1 MVIDIREAYS
11 LPLRVT
17 IFDALFGSFI
27 QVPSKMFPQILAEY
41 RMDPIKALVRFQ
53 VPSLLLLS
61 SIFFFNKP
69 KSPPLLA
76 TLTFWIYYKS
86 FAFTK
91 WA

>member
-1 MVIDIREAYS
+1 MVIDIREAYFLS
-11 LPLRVT
+11 LKVT
-17 IFDALFGSFI
+17 LLDALFRSFI

-41 RMDPIKALVRFQ
+41 RMDPVKTLVRFQ
-53 VPSLLLLS
+53 VPSLLLFS

-69 KSPPLLA
+69 KSPTLLA